1 VSSRPCSCG
10 CGATVTRDQR
20 AQYATE
26 LCKQRARARRRRVSR
41 LTAVET
47 RAVDLPSMYPTTKR
61 VLKALLAVGG
71 RGATTRELCQPD
83 VGGIRLS
90 ARIFE
95 LRELGFRIDVKEL
108 RPGSYRYT
116 LRENAMS
123 ERLFDPESEAA

>member
-1 VSSRPCSCG
+1 MAARLCACD
-10 CGATVTRDQR
+10 CGAAVTGDQR

-26 LCKQRARARRRRVSR
+26 LCKQRARAKRRRVSR
-41 LTAVET
+41 LTAIET
-47 RAVDLPSMYPTTKR
+47 GAVDLPKMYPTTKR

-71 RGATTRELCQPD
+71 NGATTRELCQPD

-90 ARIFE
+90 ARVFE

-116 LRENAMS
+116 LRESAMS
-123 ERLFDPESEAA
+123 ERLFAPESEAA